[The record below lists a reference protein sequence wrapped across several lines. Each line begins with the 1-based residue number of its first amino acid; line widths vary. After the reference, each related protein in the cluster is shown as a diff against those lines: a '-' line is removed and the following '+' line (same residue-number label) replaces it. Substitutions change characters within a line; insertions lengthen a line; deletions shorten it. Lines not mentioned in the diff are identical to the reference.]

1 MTQLLGP
8 PDLGRS
14 HGIFGPRH
22 TLHQVGGETCETCE
36 TNRGICGNIYRKY
49 MKIYRKYWNIWNI
62 ME

>member
-22 TLHQVGGETCETCE
+22 TLHQVGGETCET
-36 TNRGICGNIYRKY
+36 NRGICGNIYRKY